1 MCLMISYFHTFLP
14 IEWNTLKKSS
24 NKNIWFG
31 FLPFSHRYSKGEL
44 EMYEVLWKKNERFE
58 CFVRARSSFRMFLSL
73 NTCSQVKQQ
82 RYTKNWME
90 QMDSHSKLL
99 SMSIQ
104 IWFSISLYLF
114 IDSDVNGG
122 HKTFV
127 KLTLK
132 FR

>member
-1 MCLMISYFHTFLP
+1 
-14 IEWNTLKKSS
+14 
-24 NKNIWFG
+24 
-31 FLPFSHRYSKGEL
+31 
-44 EMYEVLWKKNERFE
+44 MYEVLWNKNEHFE

-82 RYTKNWME
+82 RYTKNLMA
-90 QMDSHSKLL
+90 QMDPHSKLL

-104 IWFSISLYLF
+104 IWFSIFLYLF

-122 HKTFV
+122 RKTFV